1 MFGQIIVLSSVTA
14 AAGASA
20 ERIDMTD
27 ADLVAAK
34 ISGLKHVVRARSLIA
49 LPDGGVSGRCQA
61 TGLPLV
67 PKGLVTALAIS
78 EVAGKKALGLSSV
91 QAAGLGLPAGS
102 ATASYTAVLVVSVAA
117 ADVASGSPSASPI
130 FLSSMTAA
138 DALVASAAQYY
149 GTSGTPP
156 NIFAA
161 RGSNAASPFVS
172 VPKPETTWAVLVV
185 DYNDTTRVVSLAVN
199 QADTFAT
206 ATKTAAHLPGAGGYF
221 EIGAHVNATA
231 SLRASK
237 VGDLYLFE
245 GSPLS
250 SELAKTQIV
259 DLVAALKAE
268 YGIAA

>member
-1 MFGQIIVLSSVTA
+1 MYGQIVILPGVTA

-20 ERIDMTD
+20 ERIDMT
-27 ADLVAAK
+27 ASDLIAAK
-34 ISGLKHVVRARSLIA
+34 IPGLKHMVSARSLTA
-49 LPDGGVSGRCQA
+49 LPGGGVSGRCQA
-61 TGLPLV
+61 TGAPLV

-102 ATASYTAVLVVSVAA
+102 ATASYTAVMVVSVAA
-117 ADVASGSPSASPI
+117 ADVASGSPSAAPI

-149 GTSGTPP
+149 GTSGSPP

-161 RGSNAASPFVS
+161 RGSNTASPFVS
-172 VPKPETTWAVLVV
+172 VPKPETTWAVLLV
-185 DYNDTTRVVSLAVN
+185 DYNDTTKVVSLAVN
-199 QADTFAT
+199 QAKTFAT
-206 ATKTAAHLPGAGGYF
+206 ATKTVAHTPGTGGYF

-237 VGDLYLFE
+237 IGDLYLFE
-245 GSPLS
+245 GSLLTNA
-250 SELAKTQIV
+250 LARTQIS
-259 DLVAALKAE
+259 DLIAVLKAE
-268 YGIAA
+268 YIIS